1 MREGAL
7 LVASLVGLLFAA
19 GGAGPLAAQE
29 ADPVPLR
36 RLVDDEPAERVARLL
51 AEGVLVRAPGAADA
65 AGRMV
70 QAWVLFDRPVDRV
83 YELLSATGRQRE
95 FRREI
100 AAQTE
105 VSRDAEGVVEEQR
118 LRILFL
124 DVVYR
129 LRYALDPVARRI
141 RWQLDPTFAND
152 LRRVEGFWELFA
164 LDASRTLG
172 RFGTA
177 IDVGELPAFIE
188 DSVTRQTLP
197 GTLAR
202 CREWVNAD
210 GAPR

>member
-1 MREGAL
+1 ML
-7 LVASLVGLLFAA
+7 GLLCAA
-19 GGAGPLAAQE
+19 GGAAPLVAQD
-29 ADPVPLR
+29 ADPERLR
-36 RLVDDEPAERVARLL
+36 SLVGDEPADRVARLL
-51 AEGVLVRAPGAADA
+51 AEGVLVLAPDAAGG

-70 QAWVLFDRPVDRV
+70 QAWVLFERPVDRV

-100 AAQTE
+100 SAQTE
-105 VSRDAEGVVEEQR
+105 VSRDADGVVEEQH

-124 DVVYR
+124 DVGYR
-129 LRYALDPVARRI
+129 LRYGLDPVARRI
-141 RWQLDPTFAND
+141 RWQLDPDFAND

-164 LDASRTLG
+164 LDASRTLA

-177 IDVGELPAFIE
+177 IDVGELPAFLE
-188 DSVTRQTLP
+188 DSVTRQALP